1 VVLGRWC
8 AGRAHQGCC
17 SGIACD
23 RGCGPGPRAGAEP
36 GEKRGGVLLDDTPDP
51 FPAEVERFRDGFE
64 LLGSPIGDEAF
75 CSKFIS
81 KFTTKAVT
89 NTLGPLSSLD
99 DPQIVHMLIR
109 LCASYCRV
117 VHLLRAVP
125 PSFARAAIAEFD
137 CAVQKAFAHGVGVL
151 FPESALLQLRL
162 PIALGG
168 AGMRRAADHSAGA
181 YLASVMRAGEADRWP
196 AYSAAGFSQ
205 AVEELCA
212 HSGLRATDV
221 CDPALPHTQRFF
233 SEAVDKYCFSALLA
247 GSQLRDKAR
256 LLSVSGVGAGAWLG
270 VIPSDA
276 LGYVFSP
283 REFSVLLQWWCGMNV
298 YAAVFACPGC
308 GAAMDLAGYHALT
321 CRHMG
326 SFGVRHNALREVF
339 MQFLAQGGVKD
350 AAREAPSLLPG
361 TAARPADIF
370 IPNYAATRAA
380 CLDFAVTHTQQPSIL
395 DRASVC
401 AGAAAERY
409 EVAVKDMKFGA
420 ACEAAGLLL
429 VPMVVEVFGTWG
441 AKSAEAFQLITKACA
456 NKASETGVAAGAHI
470 RRSLS
475 VTLQRLNARI
485 LLARVD
491 PETESFGEPVSL
503 PSEQGMGPSIDEF
516 EELPSPA
523 EA

>member
-1 VVLGRWC
+1 
-8 AGRAHQGCC
+8 
-17 SGIACD
+17 
-23 RGCGPGPRAGAEP
+23 
-36 GEKRGGVLLDDTPDP
+36 
-51 FPAEVERFRDGFE
+51 
-64 LLGSPIGDEAF
+64 
-75 CSKFIS
+75 
-81 KFTTKAVT
+81 
-89 NTLGPLSSLD
+89 
-99 DPQIVHMLIR
+99 
-109 LCASYCRV
+109 V

-125 PSFARAAIAEFD
+125 PSFAKAAIAEFD

-151 FPESALLQLRL
+151 FTETALLQLRL
-162 PIALGG
+162 PMALGG
-168 AGMRRAADHSAGA
+168 AGMRRAAEHSAGA

-205 AVEELCA
+205 AVDELCA
-212 HSGLRATDV
+212 RSGLRATDV

-233 SEAVDKYCFSALLA
+233 SEAVDKCCFAALLA
-247 GSQLRDKAR
+247 ASAPRDKAR
-256 LLSVSGVGAGAWLG
+256 LLSVSGDGAGAWLG

-276 LGYVFSP
+276 LGYVISP

-298 YAAVFACPGC
+298 YSAVFACPGC
-308 GAAMDLAGYHALT
+308 GTAMDLAGYHALT

-370 IPNYAATRAA
+370 IPNYVATRAA
-380 CLDFAVTHTQQPSIL
+380 CLDFAVTHPQQPIII

-420 ACEAAGLLL
+420 ACAAAGLLL

-441 AKSAEAFQLITKACA
+441 AKSAEAFQLVTKACA
-456 NKASETGVAAGAHI
+456 NRASETGVAAAAHI

-485 LLARVD
+485 LLARAD
-491 PETESFGEPVSL
+491 PDSETFGEPLSL
-503 PSEQGMGPSIDEF
+503 PPVQCAGPFAAELD
-516 EELPSPA
+516 ELPPHT

>member
-1 VVLGRWC
+1 
-8 AGRAHQGCC
+8 
-17 SGIACD
+17 
-23 RGCGPGPRAGAEP
+23 
-36 GEKRGGVLLDDTPDP
+36 
-51 FPAEVERFRDGFE
+51 
-64 LLGSPIGDEAF
+64 
-75 CSKFIS
+75 
-81 KFTTKAVT
+81 
-89 NTLGPLSSLD
+89 
-99 DPQIVHMLIR
+99 
-109 LCASYCRV
+109 
-117 VHLLRAVP
+117 
-125 PSFARAAIAEFD
+125 
-137 CAVQKAFAHGVGVL
+137 
-151 FPESALLQLRL
+151 
-162 PIALGG
+162 
-168 AGMRRAADHSAGA
+168 
-181 YLASVMRAGEADRWP
+181 
-196 AYSAAGFSQ
+196 
-205 AVEELCA
+205 
-212 HSGLRATDV
+212 
-221 CDPALPHTQRFF
+221 
-233 SEAVDKYCFSALLA
+233 
-247 GSQLRDKAR
+247 
-256 LLSVSGVGAGAWLG
+256 
-270 VIPSDA
+270 
-276 LGYVFSP
+276 
-283 REFSVLLQWWCGMNV
+283 
-298 YAAVFACPGC
+298 
-308 GAAMDLAGYHALT
+308 MDLAGYHALT

-409 EVAVKDMKFGA
+409 EVAVKDMKFSA

-491 PETESFGEPVSL
+491 PDTETFGEPVSL
-503 PSEQGMGPSIDEF
+503 PSEQGMGPCIDEF

>member
-1 VVLGRWC
+1 
-8 AGRAHQGCC
+8 
-17 SGIACD
+17 
-23 RGCGPGPRAGAEP
+23 
-36 GEKRGGVLLDDTPDP
+36 
-51 FPAEVERFRDGFE
+51 
-64 LLGSPIGDEAF
+64 
-75 CSKFIS
+75 
-81 KFTTKAVT
+81 
-89 NTLGPLSSLD
+89 
-99 DPQIVHMLIR
+99 M
-109 LCASYCRV
+109 
-117 VHLLRAVP
+117 
-125 PSFARAAIAEFD
+125 
-137 CAVQKAFAHGVGVL
+137 QKAFAHGVGVL
-151 FPESALLQLRL
+151 FSESALLQLRL
-162 PIALGG
+162 PMTLGG

-233 SEAVDKYCFSALLA
+233 SEAVDKCCFSALLA

-256 LLSVSGVGAGAWLG
+256 LLSVSGAGAGAWLG

-409 EVAVKDMKFGA
+409 EVAVKDMKFSA

-491 PETESFGEPVSL
+491 PDTETFGEPVSL
-503 PSEQGMGPSIDEF
+503 PSEQGMGPCIDEF